1 MRKLIGKIIL
11 WFLKDQVLEF
21 KNGYVEMPDL
31 TSKEKTD
38 KPIGRVTIK

>member
-1 MRKLIGKIIL
+1 MRKIIGKIII

-21 KNGYVEMPDL
+21 KNGYVEIPDL

-38 KPIGRVTIK
+38 KPRGRFIIK